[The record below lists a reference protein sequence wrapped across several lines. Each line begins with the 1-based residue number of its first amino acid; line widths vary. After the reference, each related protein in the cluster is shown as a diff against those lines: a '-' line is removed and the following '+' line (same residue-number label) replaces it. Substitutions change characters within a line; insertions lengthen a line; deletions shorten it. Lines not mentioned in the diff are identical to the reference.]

1 MEIVGVVKDFHF
13 QSLHEKVK
21 PLFIWLSPED
31 TGQFMAKIESGK
43 EKTAIARLESL
54 YKQFNPAFS
63 FEYSFLDSDYQMLYA
78 SENRISVLSRYFA
91 GMAILISCLGLFGL
105 AAFTAQKR
113 QREIGIRKVIGA
125 SVRNIT
131 ILLSR
136 EFLQLVFIALLVAF
150 PLAWWAMTLWLKSF
164 AYRIPIDPGIFLIA
178 GVSILLLTGITI
190 SFQAIKAAIA
200 NPASSLRSE

>member
-13 QSLHEKVK
+13 QSLHEQVK

-31 TGQFMAKIESGK
+31 TGQFMAKIEPGK

-63 FEYSFLDSDYQMLYA
+63 FEYSFLDSDYQTLYT

-131 ILLSR
+131 MLLSG

-164 AYRIPIDPGIFLIA
+164 AYRILIDPGIFLIA
-178 GVSILLLTGITI
+178 GFSILLLTGITI

-200 NPASSLRSE
+200 NPATSLRSE